1 MVKHRIN
8 NIGRIWN
15 GDETEGWN
23 EAKPKGNAERF
34 SIYIFSIRNEVKDLE
49 FALAK
54 LRGLCKY
61 LASVQFTQSCLRTP
75 PSYFCAQKQSR
86 KINAMRRVVL

>member
-1 MVKHRIN
+1 MVMK
-8 NIGRIWN
+8 
-15 GDETEGWN
+15 TEGWN
-23 EAKPKGNAERF
+23 EAKPKGNAECF

-61 LASVQFTQSCLRTP
+61 LASVYNSHSHVYGLHRLILCTKSKAEKSMQ
-75 PSYFCAQKQSR
+75 
-86 KINAMRRVVL
+86 